1 MSGAMIK
8 EEGEIVDYS
17 LINDIPM
24 HTNWSKVE
32 PLYKGWS
39 DDKKFYIEDNTG
51 QKLLLRVSDYSKYE
65 VKRLE
70 NEYMNKASSL
80 GITMSKPLD
89 FGVCSNG
96 KSVYLLL
103 TWVEGEDAETAL
115 PRISEREQYNLG
127 LKAGQIL
134 QKIHTIPA
142 AGNQEGW
149 ADRYKRKIEQKI
161 RAYRD
166 CSVKLDNDAEFIR
179 FLEKNISCLNYR
191 PQVYQ
196 HGDFHIGNLIVTKD
210 NDIGVIDFN
219 RSDFGDP
226 WEEFNRCV
234 FSCKVSVP
242 FVLGQIHGYFDQR
255 VPDKFFRLMALYI
268 ITNIISSIPWAI
280 PFGEEDVKYMIN
292 NANEV
297 YSYFNG
303 LKTYVPIWYKES
315 FM

>member
-1 MSGAMIK
+1 M
-8 EEGEIVDYS
+8 DYS

-39 DDKKFYIEDNTG
+39 EDKKFYIEDNTG

-70 NEYMNKASSL
+70 NEYMNKASLL

-96 KSVYLLL
+96 KSVYSLL
-103 TWVEGEDAETAL
+103 TWVEGEEAETVL
-115 PRISEREQYNLG
+115 PKISEREQYNLG
-127 LKAGQIL
+127 LKAGQAL
-134 QKIHTIPA
+134 QRIHTIPA
-142 AGNQEGW
+142 GENQEEW
-149 ADRYKRKIEQKI
+149 AQRYKRKIEQKI
-161 RAYRD
+161 RAYRN
-166 CSVKLDNDAEFIR
+166 CSVKLQNDTEFIR
-179 FLEKNISCLNYR
+179 FLEKNISFLNDR

-226 WEEFNRCV
+226 WEEFNRCG
-234 FSCKVSVP
+234 FSFKISVP

-255 VPDKFFRLMALYI
+255 VPDRFFRLMAIYV
-268 ITNIISSIPWAI
+268 ITNTISSVPWAI
-280 PFGEEDVKYMIN
+280 PFGEEDVKCMIN

-297 YSYFNG
+297 YDYYNG
-303 LKTYVPIWYKES
+303 LKTYVPIWYKDRS
-315 FM
+315 M

>member
-1 MSGAMIK
+1 M
-8 EEGEIVDYS
+8 DYS

-39 DDKKFYIEDNTG
+39 EDKKFYIEDNTG

-70 NEYMNKASSL
+70 NEYMNKASIL

-96 KSVYLLL
+96 KSVYSLL

-115 PRISEREQYNLG
+115 PKISEREQYNLG
-127 LKAGQIL
+127 LKAGQAL
-134 QKIHTIPA
+134 QRIHTIPA
-142 AGNQEGW
+142 AENQEEW
-149 ADRYKRKIEQKI
+149 AQRYKRKIEQKI
-161 RAYRD
+161 RAYRN
-166 CSVKLDNDAEFIR
+166 CSVKLQNDTEFIQ
-179 FLEKNISCLNYR
+179 FLEKNISFLNDR

-196 HGDFHIGNLIVTKD
+196 HGDFHVGNLIVTKD

-234 FSCKVSVP
+234 FSFKISVP

-255 VPDKFFRLMALYI
+255 VPDRFFRLMAIYV
-268 ITNIISSIPWAI
+268 ITNTISSVPWAI
-280 PFGEEDVKYMIN
+280 PFGEEYVKCMIN

-297 YSYFNG
+297 YDYYNG
-303 LKTYVPIWYKES
+303 LKTYVPIWYKDR